1 MHQQVFSTSFVR
13 QDTIPCNRQGLA
25 GNRRLLCMLSWTVTD
40 SGLVALVVLVPKNLL
55 VQTHFLSGF
64 TKKNVAVLK
73 TPVDHE
79 FEMQS

>member
-1 MHQQVFSTSFVR
+1 MQPTRAPWQPQTTLYAVMDCH
-13 QDTIPCNRQGLA
+13 
-25 GNRRLLCMLSWTVTD
+25 RLRLGGSGD
-40 SGLVALVVLVPKNLL
+40 SSAKNLL

-64 TKKNVAVLK
+64 TKKYVAVLK